1 MLLSWWVANQWM
13 FGCRVKWK
21 WMREVIDTQT
31 VHKIDRYQRRTLVFE
46 APHVTVGEQVL
57 PYEDPH
63 PSKWK
68 SPSFDCWYLS
78 EPVKTG
84 LLHLWHAF
92 SMRSSQDEMSRGCM
106 TVICRL
112 QTRPDDFGSSQ
123 RQRTQ
128 STCRSIHVAKVS
140 SLTFSHVLSA
150 LSSLITRKVR
160 LGATCHVHGVC
171 SSSSVQFIFAWV
183 RLTLTLLCYDLL
195 HGRPIEIKWVS
206 FELDLLIWCGRS
218 LQQISE
224 EITSQTTPE
233 QLHISR
239 IIAEPKV
246 PIIGECCY
254 RKGYLSHYHRYRLS
268 GEEVSG

>member
-1 MLLSWWVANQWM
+1 
-13 FGCRVKWK
+13 
-21 WMREVIDTQT
+21 
-31 VHKIDRYQRRTLVFE
+31 
-46 APHVTVGEQVL
+46 
-57 PYEDPH
+57 
-63 PSKWK
+63 
-68 SPSFDCWYLS
+68 
-78 EPVKTG
+78 
-84 LLHLWHAF
+84 
-92 SMRSSQDEMSRGCM
+92 MSRGCM

-195 HGRPIEIKWVS
+195 HGRPAEAYMWRRYLVS
-206 FELDLLIWCGRS
+206 HSLTSFQHCRHLSPERSGLGRLVTCTEYVRPLRCNLYLL
-218 LQQISE
+218 
-224 EITSQTTPE
+224 
-233 QLHISR
+233 
-239 IIAEPKV
+239 
-246 PIIGECCY
+246 
-254 RKGYLSHYHRYRLS
+254 GY
-268 GEEVSG
+268 V